1 MRVKGGSQARK
12 SKNRVLK
19 EASGFFLRRSACWK
33 MALIAVRRKH
43 QQAYTGRKL
52 RKRDFRRLWIVRLN
66 AATRAHGMP
75 YSRFVHALSSAKVEL
90 DRKMLAEIAVRD
102 PKGFEAVMAAVKR

>member
-12 SKNRVLK
+12 SKNRTLK
-19 EASGFFLRRSACWK
+19 EASGFWGRRKACYK
-33 MALIAVRRKH
+33 KALVAVRRKY
-43 QQAYTGRKL
+43 QNAYIGRKL
-52 RKRDFRRLWIVRLN
+52 RKRDLRRLWIVRLN

-75 YSRFVHALSSAKVEL
+75 YSRFVHALGKAHVEL

-102 PKGFEAVMAAVKR
+102 PKGFDAIVGAVKR

>member
-1 MRVKGGSQARK
+1 MRVKGGAQARR

-19 EASGFFLRRSACWK
+19 EASGFFLRRSKCWK

-52 RKRDFRRLWIVRLN
+52 RKRDFRSLGIVRLI
-66 AATRAHGMP
+66 AATRQHGMP
-75 YSRFVHALSSAKVEL
+75 YSRFVHAMSTAKVEL

-102 PKGFEAVMAAVKR
+102 PKGFEAIVATVKR